1 MWKRVRRK
9 EISRLTYEQK
19 TLSKHCNHYIYQ
31 KLSIIHLNKM
41 FLLLIYRSFK
51 LLNNF
56 CLSDSQSFEE
66 LNRFTNGRLQKEEIR
81 DKQYSQ

>member
-1 MWKRVRRK
+1 
-9 EISRLTYEQK
+9 
-19 TLSKHCNHYIYQ
+19 
-31 KLSIIHLNKM
+31 M